1 MIRVVVIDDD
11 LLSRTVL
18 KKTFEK
24 CFDNIVLEGEANSV
38 KTGLELIRRVD
49 PDLVFLDVRMSDGTG
64 FDLIEQLDE
73 VNFKLI
79 FTTAYSEYAIKAF
92 KYSAF
97 DYIVKPIVPNDI
109 KSVIER
115 IQKDLRKNSKR
126 NGKSVKEKFSM
137 QAEDGQL
144 TIALPEINGFSIVKI
159 EDIERCRGERNYSRI
174 FFKDGTEALVSRT
187 LMEFENLLFPHGF
200 FRIHRSHL
208 VNLDNVVRYIKTAG
222 GMVEL
227 KSGEK
232 LKVSSKYKEELLNK
246 LLQNK
251 L

>member
-11 LLSRTVL
+11 VLSRTVL
-18 KKTFEK
+18 KKTLEK
-24 CFDNIVLEGEANSV
+24 CFDDISLEGEADSV
-38 KTGLELIRRVD
+38 STGLELIKKAD

-73 VNFKLI
+73 VKFKLI

-109 KSVIER
+109 KLVMER
-115 IQKDLRKNSKR
+115 VYKDSDKT
-126 NGKSVKEKFSM
+126 NGSYKSGRATM
-137 QAEDGQL
+137 QTEDGQT
-144 TIALPEINGFSIVKI
+144 TIALPEINGFSIVKVV
-159 EDIERCRGERNYSRI
+159 DIVRCEGERNYSRI
-174 FFKDGTEALVSRT
+174 FFKNGSETLVSRT
-187 LMEFENLLFPHGF
+187 LLEFENLLSLHGF
-200 FRIHRSHL
+200 IRIHRSHL
-208 VNLDNVVRYIKTAG
+208 VNLDDIVKYIKSAG
-222 GMVEL
+222 GMVEM

-232 LKVSSKYKEELLNK
+232 LKVSPKYKGELLSK